1 MTEYVD
7 FIIQLNGGGGEY
19 RNIFECTNLRS
30 ERHEFISKDFR
41 KKPNVC
47 MFLERFTS
55 TDKQVSFRLA
65 KLFWHCSH

>member
-7 FIIQLNGGGGEY
+7 FVIQLNWGGGGGGGEY

-41 KKPNVC
+41 KKPNV
-47 MFLERFTS
+47 
-55 TDKQVSFRLA
+55 
-65 KLFWHCSH
+65 